1 MAHDKKSWRTTK
13 TNGPKRPATRLVWL
27 FLFARPQ
34 LVILENTLE

>member
-1 MAHDKKSWRTTK
+1 MAHDKNERAE
-13 TNGPKRPATRLVWL
+13 RPATRLVWL